1 MEFTDFSSMSM
12 QTAKKLLYQKC
23 LAKTVKEL
31 EEIVMDCIKKLE
43 ICKKENKL

>member
-1 MEFTDFSSMSM
+1 MPLW
-12 QTAKKLLYQKC
+12 TAKEKPYQKC
-23 LAKTVKEL
+23 LANTVKEL